1 MRRTLAGLTSPTGDT
16 FVFIYIE
23 KKGDPHQ
30 TVIVVTRSGIARRF
44 NVGSLKD
51 ARRQTRTMVRELRTK
66 WGQR

>member
-1 MRRTLAGLTSPTGDT
+1 MRRTLADLTAPTGET
-16 FVFIYIE
+16 FVFIYIGK
-23 KKGDPHQ
+23 KKGEQ

>member
-1 MRRTLAGLTSPTGDT
+1 VRRTLAALTAPTGET
-16 FVFIYIE
+16 FVFVYIG
-23 KKGDPHQ
+23 KKEEQ